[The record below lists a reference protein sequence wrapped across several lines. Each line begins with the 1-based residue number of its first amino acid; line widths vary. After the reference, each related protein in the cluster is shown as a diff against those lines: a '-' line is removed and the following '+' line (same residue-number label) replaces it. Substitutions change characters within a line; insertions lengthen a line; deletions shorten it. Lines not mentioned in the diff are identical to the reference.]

1 MVPRNRL
8 GTGSSVQKPTV
19 SWTEIARLL
28 AAAPHAIAEAEILL
42 DRYDAGDLPAEEL
55 MEGLRALAGR
65 H

>member
-1 MVPRNRL
+1 M
-8 GTGSSVQKPTV
+8 QKPTV